1 MFISFEGIDGSG
13 KSTQIKLL
21 VRRLQAL
28 QRQVQVFREPGGSVL
43 SEKIRALLLDDAYEV
58 DPFAEMLLFS
68 AARAQLVAKEIR
80 PLMDAGTIVICD
92 RFFDSTIAYQGY
104 GRQFEDVD
112 WLIDFQARVTA
123 GLAPERTYLLKIS
136 AETAVARRL
145 ARAGGGKGDRMEQ
158 GGSAFFE
165 RVEAAY
171 DALASAAPDRFVV
184 LDGQASI
191 EVLHQQIWADF
202 KTLVGYGVGT
212 RV

>member
-1 MFISFEGIDGSG
+1 MFVSFEGIDGSG

-21 VRRLQAL
+21 AARLEEAKRDL
-28 QRQVQVFREPGGSVL
+28 RVFREPGGSVL

-80 PLMDAGTIVICD
+80 PLIDAGTVVICD

-104 GRQFEDVD
+104 GRQFDDVD
-112 WLIDFQARVTA
+112 WLADFQSRVTA
-123 GLAPERTYLLKIS
+123 GLAPMRTYLLRFS
-136 AETAVARRL
+136 AETAVSRRR
-145 ARAGGGKGDRMEQ
+145 ARAGGEKEDRMEQ
-158 GGSAFFE
+158 GGMAFFE

-171 DALASAAPDRFVV
+171 DKLAAETPERIVV
-184 LDGQASI
+184 LDGQQPI

-202 KTLVGYGVGT
+202 KSLEGYSVGT